1 MTIPNQKK
9 VALVTGSSR
18 GTGRETAKVLANA
31 GFQIVLHGKNPE
43 RLEKTRIQFESE
55 GILAQAYAADVSN
68 MEEVQTMINWIIEKL
83 GRLDILV
90 ANASLT
96 MESEFMETD
105 SAAFRKVVD
114 SHIYGSIFPIKAAL
128 EEIKANKGSI
138 ILISSLAGLHGLPRF
153 SAYCTGKMAL
163 TGFWQSLRIEQRKTG
178 LHLGLVH
185 LAFVQNDPDKT
196 LVNAQGELEAMPPR
210 PKGLQQPQEIVAK
223 GIYKAIRKRKNR
235 TVLTV
240 YGKTFAGLIRL
251 FPSLIHLFLSRF
263 FKT

>member
-1 MTIPNQKK
+1 MSMNNNHK

-18 GTGRETAKVLANA
+18 GIGRQTAKLLAKS
-31 GFQIVLHGKNPE
+31 GYQIVLHGRDISK
-43 RLEKTRIQFESE
+43 LEKTQQEFAAE
-55 GILAQAYAADVSN
+55 GIHARAYTADVTK
-68 MEEVQTMINWIIEKL
+68 MDEVTSMISKIKTDL
-83 GRLDILV
+83 GRLDVLV
-90 ANASLT
+90 TNASLT
-96 MESEFMETD
+96 MEAEFEQTD
-105 SAAFRKVVD
+105 SKAFRDVVD

-163 TGFWQSLRIEQRKTG
+163 TAFWQSLRMEQKNTG

-196 LVNAQGELEAMPPR
+196 LINANGELEMMPPR
-210 PKGLQQPQEIVAK
+210 PTGIQQPQDKVAK
-223 GIYKAIRKRKNR
+223 GIYRAIKKRRNR
-235 TVLTV
+235 IVLSL
-240 YGKTFAGLIRL
+240 YGNLFAWVIRL
-251 FPSLIHLFLSRF
+251 FPRATYFMISRF